1 MRISK
6 LNVRNVSLGKTLTA
20 YCTLELMVLPS
31 WTCVVVQINKSVA
44 NKLGK
49 VAVRFGRHVEAEA
62 VEAANYTA
70 SALAIHIERQNLNV
84 VQLFKKYTTKSEC
97 LINHH
102 LQRNMFKSLGFT

>member
-62 VEAANYTA
+62 VEAANFRE
-70 SALAIHIERQNLNV
+70 SGSGKRIPLPLWPFISNV
-84 VQLFKKYTTKSEC
+84 KT
-97 LINHH
+97 
-102 LQRNMFKSLGFT
+102 